1 MNASDCRVGS
11 CSRVLTPVRFTLVV
25 HSMRISSSR
34 VAYRMKYLQL
44 LPLMAHVLAWAA
56 FLGVVFWPLG
66 YSETNRTTL
75 PDGSMRAVFG
85 HSPGPFRLYL
95 GPEDVML
102 LLIPVALTGLAV
114 WLAWSRSACSTWT
127 KLAQWGLGALCL
139 VYCSVPLLFVP
150 EVDISFI
157 GVFFL
162 LATLVL
168 IVSAITAA
176 LRAKLREKGEPLH
189 SICS

>member
-1 MNASDCRVGS
+1 MAPRILRDYQNHASG
-11 CSRVLTPVRFTLVV
+11 RFYEGCIREP
-25 HSMRISSSR
+25 SGP
-34 VAYRMKYLQL
+34 LQ
-44 LPLMAHVLAWAA
+44 AI
-56 FLGVVFWPLG
+56 
-66 YSETNRTTL
+66 
-75 PDGSMRAVFG
+75 
-85 HSPGPFRLYL
+85 L

-127 KLAQWGLGALCL
+127 RLAQWGLGALCL

-162 LATLVL
+162 PATLVL
-168 IVSAITAA
+168 LVSAITAA
-176 LRAKLREKGEPLH
+176 LRAKL
-189 SICS
+189 